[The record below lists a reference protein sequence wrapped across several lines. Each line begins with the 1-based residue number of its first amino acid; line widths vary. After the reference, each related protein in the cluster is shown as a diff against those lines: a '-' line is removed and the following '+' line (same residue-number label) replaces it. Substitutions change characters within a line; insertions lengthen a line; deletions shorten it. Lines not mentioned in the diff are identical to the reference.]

1 MSDYGIIEQ
10 FHSSDLVVC
19 DKGDSPRI
27 IYIQLSDANAESN
40 NSPQIS
46 YWYSNQ

>member
-10 FHSSDLVVC
+10 FHSSDSIVYG
-19 DKGDSPRI
+19 KGDSPRI

-40 NSPQIS
+40 NFLKIS
-46 YWYSNQ
+46 Y